1 MLIDTSTELAKARLT
16 SIQVIPSMWDL
27 YQADYRVRI
36 CIAGFFLR
44 KLTAWEEGQVSM
56 HVGENTLLQCAICY
70 EVGFGVARDP
80 KRSQDLLERCR
91 YDDRVN
97 FLRELE
103 SAKCNEYNWTNF
115 RFDERSN
122 YQKMD
127 LASTGDNTPKPN
139 LYHTYI
145 EHEDPQVVEQE
156 YRKEITDTEIGLG
169 YGHRFVLELKTQ
181 LIEVLLQSGRH
192 KEAEK
197 VKSQI
202 RKILAKAVG
211 HEQSRAVA
219 AKSNLALLTS
229 LMMSREGPNLHLF
242 GLQAASLASEDFG
255 DLATVD
261 ALYALA
267 SIAADQAD
275 QALPKDAE
283 VSVLRMLEM
292 SSKELGQEN
301 PGTLDHASKVL
312 WTLGER
318 GNYEKALEILKR
330 VRETCRTVLEHSG
343 PQGYLRPSYLVWTL
357 GMQQRWNKAEALQKE
372 IVHLNL
378 KVLGHDNAN
387 TLSSMR
393 QLAVIFLEQGK
404 LHKSK
409 VLHLQ
414 VVELSEKL
422 LGKEHPKTLE
432 SMGHLAAV
440 SQQQQYRLC
449 SLEKIVG
456 RRQPSAKVERLHG
469 RIVDLSAKLLGAEH
483 PLTLDR
489 TAWWAWIL
497 YHQKRLEE
505 AEKLER
511 QIVETRVR
519 VLGEKHSDTLD
530 GMIELA
536 YTIRKQGRWKE
547 ARALMSKGNKTK
559 PFLFRIICQVQL
571 FLRLFN

>member
-1 MLIDTSTELAKARLT
+1 M
-16 SIQVIPSMWDL
+16 QVIPSMWDL

-36 CIAGFFLR
+36 YIAGLFLR
-44 KLTAWEEGQVSM
+44 KLTAWEEGQVSNYM
-56 HVGENTLLQCAICY
+56 GQNTLLQCAICY
-70 EVGFGVARDP
+70 EIGFGIARDP
-80 KRSQDLLERCR
+80 KRSQELLERCG
-91 YDDRVN
+91 DEDRVK
-97 FLRELE
+97 FLHELE
-103 SAKCNEYNWTNF
+103 SAKRNEYIWTNF
-115 RFDERSN
+115 RFNEKSN

-127 LASTGDNTPKPN
+127 LAPTGENTPKQN

-169 YGHRFVLELKTQ
+169 YGHRFVLELRTQ
-181 LIEVLLQSGRH
+181 LVEVLLQCGRH

-202 RKILAKAVG
+202 RRILAKASG

-219 AKSNLALLTS
+219 AKSNLALLSS
-229 LMMSREGPNLHLF
+229 LMMSRERPNMHLF
-242 GLQAASLASEDFG
+242 CLQAASLASEDFG
-255 DLATVD
+255 HLATVD
-261 ALYALA
+261 ALYALT
-267 SIAADQAD
+267 SIAAD

-283 VSVLRMLEM
+283 VSVMRMREI
-292 SSKELGQEN
+292 SSKVLGQEH

-312 WTLGER
+312 WTLGEQ
-318 GNYEKALEILKR
+318 GNYEKSLEILRR
-330 VRETCRTVLEHSG
+330 VRETCKTVLEYRN
-343 PQGYLRPSYLVWTL
+343 PPGYFTPSYLVWTL
-357 GMQQRWNKAEALQKE
+357 GMQQRWTKAEALQKE

-387 TLSSMR
+387 TLSSMG
-393 QLAVIFLEQGK
+393 QLGVIFLEQGK
-404 LHKSK
+404 IHKSK
-409 VLHLQ
+409 VIHLQ

-440 SQQQQYRLC
+440 CQQQQYRLC

-456 RRQPSAKVERLHG
+456 RRQPSEKVERLHR
-469 RIVDLSAKLLGAEH
+469 RIVDLSAKLLGPEH
-483 PLTLDR
+483 PLTLNR

-497 YHQKRLEE
+497 YHQQRLEE

-519 VLGEKHSDTLD
+519 VLGERHPDTLD
-530 GMIELA
+530 GIIELA

-547 ARALMSKGNKTK
+547 AVALMSKGNQTK
-559 PFLFRIICQVQL
+559 PFLSRVSCQVQL